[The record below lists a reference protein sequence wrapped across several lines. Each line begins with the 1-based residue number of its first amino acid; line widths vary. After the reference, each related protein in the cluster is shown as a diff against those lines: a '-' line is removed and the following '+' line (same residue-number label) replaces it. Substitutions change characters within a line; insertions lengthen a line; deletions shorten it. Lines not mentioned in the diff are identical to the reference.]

1 MLGDKVAHPLLV
13 TVHSSSAVSPCF
25 GVLLT
30 RMVVQSIARG
40 DKTFDA
46 LQFLLCTVEPIV
58 GASQVDAP
66 LVI

>member
-1 MLGDKVAHPLLV
+1 
-13 TVHSSSAVSPCF
+13 
-25 GVLLT
+25 
-30 RMVVQSIARG
+30 MVVQSIARG